1 MPFCPKCGYEYVEG
15 IKVCPDCGTPLVDK
29 LPEEK
34 EEITDVSF
42 VPLPDLPGRIYA
54 EMVKG
59 VLEKK
64 GIPCYIRADGVSD
77 AYGISGTGP
86 MSKGAKLYVP
96 EDRLE
101 ECIQI
106 QHQMLDHI

>member
-1 MPFCPKCGYEYVEG
+1 MPFCPECRYEYVPG
-15 IKVCPDCGTPLVDK
+15 VRVCPDCGVELVDE
-29 LPEEK
+29 LPSEEVS
-34 EEITDVSF
+34 DVSF

-59 VLEKK
+59 VLDEK
-64 GIPCYIRADGVSD
+64 GIPCFIRADGVSD
-77 AYGISGTGP
+77 AYRISGTGP
-86 MSKGAKLYVP
+86 VSRGVQLYVP

-106 QHQMLDHI
+106 QHEMLDHI